1 VTPNSS
7 NGNPQKSL
15 SEGKASFF
23 RESRRVATWPYYLFA
38 IAAGAMLP
46 IQFGINA
53 QLAVWVGSPLRATLV
68 SFVVGAGVLLVAT
81 LLFARGWPG
90 TAAVGAAPWWVWLG
104 GFLGAFYVLGS
115 VVTAPKLGAAALF
128 AFILAGQAIASLAV
142 DHFGWV
148 GFDENPVT
156 PGRLL
161 GLALV
166 AAGVAAVRFL

>member
-1 VTPNSS
+1 VT
-7 NGNPQKSL
+7 
-15 SEGKASFF
+15 
-23 RESRRVATWPYYLFA
+23 TWPYYLFA

-53 QLAVWVGSPLRATLV
+53 QLAALAGSSVRATFV
-68 SFVVGAGVLLVAT
+68 SFAVGAAVLLVAM
-81 LLFARGWPG
+81 LIFARGWP
-90 TAAVGAAPWWVWLG
+90 AAERLGAAPWWVWVG
-104 GFLGAFYVLGS
+104 GCFGAFYVLGS

-128 AFILAGQAIASLAV
+128 AFILAGQAVASLAV

>member
-1 VTPNSS
+1 MA
-7 NGNPQKSL
+7 
-15 SEGKASFF
+15 GKEAFS
-23 RESRRVATWPYYLFA
+23 REFGRVATWPYYLFA
-38 IAAGAMLP
+38 VAAGAMLP

-53 QLAVWVGSPLRATLV
+53 QLASWVGSPVRATLV
-68 SFVVGAGVLLVAT
+68 SFAVGAAVLLVAT

-90 TAAVGAAPWWVWLG
+90 TERLGAAPWWVWVG
-104 GFLGAFYVLGS
+104 GFFGAFYVLGS

-128 AFILAGQAIASLAV
+128 AFILAGQAVASLAV

-148 GFDENPVT
+148 GFEENPVT

>member
-1 VTPNSS
+1 MA
-7 NGNPQKSL
+7 
-15 SEGKASFF
+15 GKEAFS
-23 RESRRVATWPYYLFA
+23 RESRPVATWPYYLFA

-53 QLAVWVGSPLRATLV
+53 QLAGWLGSPLRATLV
-68 SFVVGAGVLLVAT
+68 SFAVGVGVLLAAT
-81 LLFARGWPG
+81 LVFARGIAEG
-90 TAAVGAAPWWVWLG
+90 KELGDAPWWVWVG
-104 GFLGAFYVLGS
+104 GALGAFYVLGS

-148 GFDENPVT
+148 GFEESPIT
-156 PGRLL
+156 PGRLH
-161 GLALV
+161 GMALV

>member
-1 VTPNSS
+1 MT
-7 NGNPQKSL
+7 
-15 SEGKASFF
+15 A
-23 RESRRVATWPYYLFA
+23 WPYYLFA

-46 IQFGINA
+46 IQFGVNA
-53 QLAVWVGSPLRATLV
+53 QLARYVDSPLRATSSRSRSARL
-68 SFVVGAGVLLVAT
+68 VLLVAA
-81 LLFARGWPG
+81 LVFARGWPG
-90 TAAVGAAPWWVWLG
+90 AEKLGAAPWWVWVG

-128 AFILAGQAIASLAV
+128 AFILAGQAVASLAV

-148 GFDENPVT
+148 GFEENPVT

-161 GLALV
+161 GIALV

>member
-1 VTPNSS
+1 
-7 NGNPQKSL
+7 L
-15 SEGKASFF
+15 S
-23 RESRRVATWPYYLFA
+23 RESRRVSTFPYYLFA

-53 QLAVWVGSPLRATLV
+53 QLARYVDSPLRATLI
-68 SFVVGAGVLLVAT
+68 SFAVGTLVLLVAM
-81 LLFARGWPG
+81 LVFARTWPAG
-90 TAAVGAAPWWVWLG
+90 ESITAGPWWIWLG

-115 VVTAPKLGAAALF
+115 VVTAPKLGAATLF
-128 AFILAGQAIASLAV
+128 VFILAGQAVASLAV

-156 PGRLL
+156 PGRLV
-161 GLALV
+161 GIGLV

>member
-1 VTPNSS
+1 LARKGAFS
-7 NGNPQKSL
+7 
-15 SEGKASFF
+15 
-23 RESRRVATWPYYLFA
+23 REFRRVATWPYYLFA
-38 IAAGAMLP
+38 VAAGAMLP

-53 QLAVWVGSPLRATLV
+53 QLASWVGSPVRATFV
-68 SFVVGAGVLLVAT
+68 SFAVGAAVLLVAT
-81 LLFARGWPG
+81 LLFARSWPG
-90 TAAVGAAPWWVWLG
+90 TDRLGAAPWWVWVG
-104 GFLGAFYVLGS
+104 GCFGAFYVLGS

-128 AFILAGQAIASLAV
+128 AFILAGQAVASLAV

-161 GLALV
+161 GLAMV

>member
-1 VTPNSS
+1 
-7 NGNPQKSL
+7 
-15 SEGKASFF
+15 
-23 RESRRVATWPYYLFA
+23 VATWPYYLFA

-53 QLAVWVGSPLRATLV
+53 QLAAWVGSPLRATLV
-68 SFVVGAGVLLVAT
+68 SFVVGAAVLLVAT
-81 LLFARGWPG
+81 LLFARGISG
-90 TAAVGAAPWWVWLG
+90 GRELGAAPWWVWVG

-128 AFILAGQAIASLAV
+128 AFILAGQALASLAV

-148 GFDENPVT
+148 GFDENPAT

-161 GLALV
+161 GIALV

>member
-1 VTPNSS
+1 M
-7 NGNPQKSL
+7 
-15 SEGKASFF
+15 
-23 RESRRVATWPYYLFA
+23 ATWPYYLFA

-46 IQFGINA
+46 MQFGINA
-53 QLAVWVGSPLRATLV
+53 QLASWLGSPLRATLV
-68 SFVVGAGVLLVAT
+68 SFAVGTAVLLVAA
-81 LLFARGWPG
+81 LLFARGVTEG
-90 TAAVGAAPWWVWLG
+90 RDLGGAPWWVWVG

-128 AFILAGQAIASLAV
+128 AFILAGQAVASLAV

-148 GFDENPVT
+148 GFEENPVT

-161 GLALV
+161 GLVLV